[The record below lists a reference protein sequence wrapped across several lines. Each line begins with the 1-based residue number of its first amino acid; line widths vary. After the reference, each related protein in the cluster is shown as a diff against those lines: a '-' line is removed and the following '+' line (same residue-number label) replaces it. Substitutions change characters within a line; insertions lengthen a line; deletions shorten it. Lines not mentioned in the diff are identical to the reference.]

1 MDPQT
6 LQSLIGIAQILLVLI
21 FGLVCVNLYL
31 VFRLKEIDP
40 FAKWNPHKINGTL
53 FFVFM
58 VVGTVAAF
66 VSTGAWSEHYTLI
79 NDPASEHGK
88 DIDFMF
94 DVTTVVAVFVT
105 VVTNA
110 LLFFFAWKYYAK
122 PGQKAL
128 FYAHNNRLE
137 ITWTIIPAIVL
148 TGLVSYG
155 IINWN
160 KITGEAPADSLEVEI
175 NAQQFSWTFRYPGP
189 DMLFG
194 ETKVSYI
201 NEAESNLLG
210 FNTADKRGVDDII
223 TREIHFPVNTNIL
236 LKIRS
241 RDVLHSPTLPHFRV
255 KMDAVPG
262 MPTSFHFKPTVTT
275 AEMRQRRGDETFNYE
290 MSCQQICGSAHW
302 NMRAVVVVETM
313 EEYQAWL
320 KSQASDKPYFVDSGN
335 TPTAE
340 TEVNL
345 TLNQ

>member
-40 FAKWNPHKINGTL
+40 FAKWNPHKINGIL
-53 FFVFM
+53 FLIFM
-58 VVGTVAAF
+58 IVGTVAAF

-94 DVTTVVAVFVT
+94 DVTTVIAVFVT

-110 LLFFFAWKYYAK
+110 LLFFFAWKYYTK

-155 IINWN
+155 IVNWN

-236 LKIRS
+236 LKIKS

-275 AEMRQRRGDETFNYE
+275 AEMRQRRGDDKFNYE

-302 NMRAVVVVETM
+302 NMRAIVIVETM

-320 KSQASDKPYFVDSGN
+320 KSQSSEKPYFVDNGN
-335 TPTAE
+335 LLPNE
-340 TEVNL
+340 TEANL